1 MRSSFIDW
9 LIEQQEADGK
19 AGILSRWVLSEIE
32 FEPLEFHD
40 ILERIINDPH
50 GTVDDKAEMKAIA
63 VYCLVDYASFLA
75 EEGIGIKIIEDA
87 EIDKERLNIAL
98 KNENYEEAA
107 KLRDRLN
114 KLKDG
119 NKEE

>member
-9 LIEQQEADGK
+9 LLEHQEADGK
-19 AGILSRWVLSEIE
+19 IGILSRWMLSESE

-50 GTVDDKAEMKAIA
+50 GTVGDKDEMKATAIS
-63 VYCLVDYASFLA
+63 CLIDYASFLS
-75 EEGIGIKIIEDA
+75 EQGIGITIIEDA
-87 EIDKERLNIAL
+87 VIDNERLKIAL
-98 KNENYEEAA
+98 RNENYEEAA

-114 KLKDG
+114 KLKD
-119 NKEE
+119 KKDEK